1 MFGNCLKYVVL
12 FLVADLP
19 VLLHHVWLLIT
30 VLYLP
35 LYPVQLLIAVLDVL
49 IYLVLPH
56 GFTDILNFCI
66 AYGYAFCPSILEH
79 KIQRECFSGRP
90 CLRHNDNNN
99 CQDTMLHLLTFC
111 TQLITVKVSVYSQKP
126 NIFDP
131 LYWVLETFI

>member
-19 VLLHHVWLLIT
+19 VLFHHVWLLIT

-49 IYLVLPH
+49 IYLVLPRR
-56 GFTDILNFCI
+56 FADILNFCI
-66 AYGYAFCPSILEH
+66 AYAFCPSIPEH

-90 CLRHNDNNN
+90 CLRHYDNNN
-99 CQDTMLHLLTFC
+99 CQDTMFHLLTFC
-111 TQLITVKVSVYSQKP
+111 TQQKTVKVSVYSQKP

-131 LYWVLETFI
+131 LYWVMETFI